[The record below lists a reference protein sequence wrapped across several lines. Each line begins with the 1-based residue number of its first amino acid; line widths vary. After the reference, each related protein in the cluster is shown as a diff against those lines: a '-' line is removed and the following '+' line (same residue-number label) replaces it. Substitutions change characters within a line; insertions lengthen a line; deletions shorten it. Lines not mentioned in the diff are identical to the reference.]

1 VACGS
6 ADLFFLIF
14 ISFDWI
20 PLLLFMLRTS
30 GGSFSSLISAS
41 NTRDCP
47 CKASGVQPPGAAVA
61 AVLLPRFVR
70 RSSALVLPKEVL
82 GAEKDLPRLGGGEQG
97 GPTAVVS
104 IVRGGRDTASR
115 VGAAGCNGGCTN
127 ISAKHG
133 ANKGEG

>member
-6 ADLFFLIF
+6 EDLFFLIF
-14 ISFDWI
+14 ISFDWV
-20 PLLLFMLRTS
+20 PLLLLILRTS
-30 GGSFSSLISAS
+30 GGSFSSLIGAS
-41 NTRDCP
+41 NTRDCL
-47 CKASGVQPPGAAVA
+47 CKASGVKSPGVALA
-61 AVLLPRFVR
+61 AVLLPGFVR

-82 GAEKDLPRLGGGEQG
+82 GAEKDLPRLAVGEHG

-115 VGAAGCNGGCTN
+115 VGVAGCNGGCTN